1 MKKSRRK
8 KMAKT
13 KEERRAEID
22 RLIKNAK
29 VGFKKFS
36 QEVGVLAKKSEKN
49 IVKASKAGKIQIDIM
64 SLGVQKE
71 KLYYDIGKKVA
82 SLNDKKSL
90 NIPELDS
97 YWKKLA
103 KIDEDVDRKKEE
115 LLVVRREERGD

>member
-1 MKKSRRK
+1 
-8 KMAKT
+8 MAKS

-49 IVKASKAGKIQIDIM
+49 IVKASKAGKIQIDLM
-64 SLGVQKE
+64 GLGVQKE

-82 SLNDKKSL
+82 DLNVKNNLK
-90 NIPELDS
+90 IPELDVF
-97 YWKKLA
+97 WKKMQ
-103 KIDEDVDRKKEE
+103 KISEETESKKE
-115 LLVVRREERGD
+115 LLDIVRKQEKSE

>member
-8 KMAKT
+8 KMAKS

-29 VGFKKFS
+29 VGFKRFS

>member
-8 KMAKT
+8 KMAKS

-29 VGFKKFS
+29 VGFKRFS

-49 IVKASKAGKIQIDIM
+49 IVKASKAGKIQIDLM
-64 SLGVQKE
+64 GLGVQKE

-82 SLNDKKSL
+82 DLNVKNNLK
-90 NIPELDS
+90 IPELDVF
-97 YWKKLA
+97 WKKMQ
-103 KIDEDVDRKKEE
+103 KISEETESKKE
-115 LLVVRREERGD
+115 LLDIVRKQEKSE